1 MTKHLKMIIA
11 ILIISCITLIAL
23 NVGLFL
29 KLKSNRNIFTTIT
42 NFEEA
47 ITTKVEN
54 LKTEILSKIEDLHNR
69 THSKVE
75 TTKTEIQTTVKD
87 NSKFVHEELIT
98 KAEESDINNYNAI
111 EAAKKTVLESL
122 EPKMNELKTETKSS
136 LETLKS
142 ETNQH
147 LQKLSTDINSKVD
160 TALQAQ
166 EKQQAELINEV
177 KNKFSKII
185 EEIKSP
191 LTLD

>member
-1 MTKHLKMIIA
+1 MIIA
-11 ILIISCITLIAL
+11 TLIISCLTLIAVS
-23 NVGLFL
+23 VGLFL
-29 KLKSNRNIFTTIT
+29 NFKSNRNTLTTIV

-47 ITTKVEN
+47 MTTKVEN
-54 LKTEILSKIEDLHNR
+54 VKKEILSKIQDFHNS
-69 THSKVE
+69 THSKVD

-98 KAEESDINNYNAI
+98 KAKESDVNNYNAI
-111 EAAKKTVLESL
+111 EAAKKSVLESL
-122 EPKMNELKTETKSS
+122 ESKMNELKTET
-136 LETLKS
+136 TLY
-142 ETNQH
+142 
-147 LQKLSTDINSKVD
+147 LQKLTTDINSKVD

-166 EKQQAELINEV
+166 EKQQTELINEV

>member
-1 MTKHLKMIIA
+1 MILTT
-11 ILIISCITLIAL
+11 LIFSCLTLIAVS
-23 NVGLFL
+23 VGLFL
-29 KLKSNRNIFTTIT
+29 NFKSNRKTLTTIA

-54 LKTEILSKIEDLHNR
+54 VKSEILLKIQDFHNS
-69 THSKVE
+69 THSKVD
-75 TTKTEIQTTVKD
+75 TIKTEIQTTVLD
-87 NSKFVHEELIT
+87 NSKFVHEELIIKT
-98 KAEESDINNYNAI
+98 KESDVNNYNAI
-111 EAAKKTVLESL
+111 EAAKKAVLESL
-122 EPKMNELKTETKSS
+122 EPKMNELKTETQSS

-166 EKQQAELINEV
+166 EKQQTELINEV

>member
-1 MTKHLKMIIA
+1 MIIA
-11 ILIISCITLIAL
+11 TLIISCLTLIAVS
-23 NVGLFL
+23 VGLFL
-29 KLKSNRNIFTTIT
+29 NLKSNRTTLTTIA

-54 LKTEILSKIEDLHNR
+54 IKSEILSKIQDFNSS
-69 THSKVE
+69 THTMVD

-87 NSKFVHEELIT
+87 NSKFVHEQLIT
-98 KAEESDINNYNAI
+98 NAKESDVNNYNAI
-111 EAAKKTVLESL
+111 ESAKKAILESL
-122 EPKMNELKTETKSS
+122 EPKMNELKTETLSS
-136 LETLKS
+136 LASLKS
-142 ETNQH
+142 ETNQYI
-147 LQKLSTDINSKVD
+147 QKLSTDINAKID

-166 EKQQAELINEV
+166 EKQQTELINEV